1 MSLGGLKSG
10 EEEKVEV
17 TKESPVVIPESFFEA
32 LKREKPDGINWDRVD
47 LAVSVLKGEK
57 DAVTPKPP
65 EVITDSQKFWRKMF
79 ENGDQPLY
87 DKNKGPVKFDALRE
101 VFVNPASKSIS
112 EHVMAIDKD
121 FRGGRDAGD
130 IKERAQR
137 VAVLIG
143 IAGGFTL
150 FDYITTKPFEGKFP
164 VDKADASTLTPD
176 VLKLNARNGAIMTL
190 IDVMNDKY
198 ASALGNMLAEK
209 LTGKRGFIHEVADK
223 GADTVQVGFTK
234 TKDLMN
240 GATLESYLRILSQVP
255 IAGALVEQAFVRLSL
270 FQESSPLHTATG
282 KMVYMALGVYT
293 KFARAAAG
301 KESPL
306 NAEDV
311 IGAAARTM

>member
-1 MSLGGLKSG
+1 MSTERPTFEANKLMEPPL
-10 EEEKVEV
+10 VL
-17 TKESPVVIPESFFEA
+17 PESFMDA
-32 LKREKPDGINWDRVD
+32 LKAQRPDGLNWDRID
-47 LAVSVLKGEK
+47 GAIAVLKGEK
-57 DAVTPKPP
+57 DAVAPKPP
-65 EVITDSQKFWRKMF
+65 DVVTESQKFWRKML

-87 DKNKGPVKFDALRE
+87 DKNKGPVKFAAVKE
-101 VFVNPASKSIS
+101 VFNKFRSKSIG
-112 EHVMAIDKD
+112 EHIMAIDKD
-121 FRGGRDAGD
+121 FRGGRDAGG

-137 VAVLIG
+137 VAVLMG
-143 IAGGFTL
+143 IAGGFTF
-150 FDYITTKPFEGKFP
+150 FDYITTKPFEGRFP
-164 VDKADASTLTPD
+164 VNKADSSTLSAD
-176 VLKLNARNGAIMTL
+176 VLKLNSRNGAIMTL
-190 IDVMNDKY
+190 IDVLNDKY

-255 IAGALVEQAFVRLSL
+255 IAGALLEQAFVRLSL

-301 KESPL
+301 KERPVTASDITE
-306 NAEDV
+306 AM
-311 IGAAARTM
+311 IR